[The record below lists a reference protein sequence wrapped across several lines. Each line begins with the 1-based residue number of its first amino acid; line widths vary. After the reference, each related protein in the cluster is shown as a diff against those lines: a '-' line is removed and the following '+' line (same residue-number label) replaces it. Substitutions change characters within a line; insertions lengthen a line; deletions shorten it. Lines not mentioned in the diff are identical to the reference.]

1 MKNPKD
7 RADRRSRQAM
17 RGIILWRK
25 NPMKRSFKTK
35 LLTAAVVPA
44 LALAASAA
52 YAMGDKANTTTTP
65 ATTGSSMQN
74 SMKSG
79 TSSADATFDRL
90 DKNHDGKLSST
101 EAAADPKVRAM
112 WGKIDASNKGSVT
125 KAEFESH
132 ASDLK

>member
-1 MKNPKD
+1 
-7 RADRRSRQAM
+7 
-17 RGIILWRK
+17 
-25 NPMKRSFKTK
+25 MKRSFKTK

-44 LALAASAA
+44 LAFAASAA
-52 YAMGDKANTTTTP
+52 YAMGDKANTTTP

-101 EAAADPKVRAM
+101 EAAADPKVRAQ